1 MLTHKQKTKIARKTG
16 MRTREEK
23 STKFAIRQP
32 RGGMI
37 SRLFSTRMWWERKE
51 SLKKKSQKH
60 INPKNEDLTKIVE
73 ESKIEGGSE

>member
-1 MLTHKQKTKIARKTG
+1 
-16 MRTREEK
+16 
-23 STKFAIRQP
+23 
-32 RGGMI
+32 
-37 SRLFSTRMWWERKE
+37 MWWERKE